1 MTPATV
7 PDALRVLLSDDA
19 ARPLVTH
26 LGPGGERTELSV
38 RTFENNV
45 AKAANLLRDDVDVTA
60 DSLVAL
66 RLPLHWQT
74 SVWLGACAMTGCA
87 AWVDGDPT
95 DPSVEL
101 AVIGPDGL
109 DGARAATTLATSLH
123 PLGLPFLTTLPP
135 GVLDAATEVRAHG
148 DRFTAR
154 ADVSGASPWLRLGG
168 RTWTQAQALEDAAR
182 LAGTLGL
189 AQGKRLLC
197 ARALD
202 EVSVLALLAVPLA
215 VAGAVVL
222 LGDPAADVDAVAARE
237 RCDAIL
243 R

>member
-1 MTPATV
+1 
-7 PDALRVLLSDDA
+7 
-19 ARPLVTH
+19 
-26 LGPGGERTELSV
+26 
-38 RTFENNV
+38 
-45 AKAANLLRDDVDVTA
+45 
-60 DSLVAL
+60 
-66 RLPLHWQT
+66 
-74 SVWLGACAMTGCA
+74 
-87 AWVDGDPT
+87 
-95 DPSVEL
+95 
-101 AVIGPDGL
+101 
-109 DGARAATTLATSLH
+109 
-123 PLGLPFLTTLPP
+123 
-135 GVLDAATEVRAHG
+135 VLDAATEVRAHG